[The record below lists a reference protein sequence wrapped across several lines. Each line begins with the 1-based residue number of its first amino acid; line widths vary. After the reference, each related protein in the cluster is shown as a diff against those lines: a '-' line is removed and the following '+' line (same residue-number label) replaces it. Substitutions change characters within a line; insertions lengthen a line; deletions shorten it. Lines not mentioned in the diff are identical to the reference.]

1 MDAYNVGRF
10 WLKAVGFYP
19 WWQQQAYIGPVFA
32 YVFCKIIEREK
43 AGDHGKRPLL
53 TSLFILLPAG
63 SHTEK
68 ENQKE

>member
-19 WWQQQAYIGPVFA
+19 GRQQQAHINPVST

-43 AGDHGKRPLL
+43 AGDHGKSSLL
-53 TSLFILLPAG
+53 PNLFILLPAG
-63 SHTEK
+63 SRTEK
-68 ENQKE
+68 ENQKK